1 MARRQARL
9 GDRSDHGGEIVSGAF
24 RTLVNG
30 RPVARMGDKHDCPVP
45 GHGTTDIVSGSPDT
59 QTEGRPNARVGDAAD
74 CGARIITG
82 SPNTYVD

>member
-1 MARRQARL
+1 MARALARL
-9 GDRSDHGGEIVSGAF
+9 GDCSDHGGIIVSGAL

-45 GHGTTDIVSGSPDT
+45 GHGTTDIVSGSPQT
-59 QTEGRPNARVGDAAD
+59 QTEGRPNARVGDTAD

-82 SPNTYVD
+82 SSDTHVS